1 MFEDKDRTEK
11 KLLGMCFFR
20 LITDEFTTIADGA
33 RELCFYKVPLLL
45 HTFVSSLVIMAWWLI
60 GRFVVFR
67 PKGRSFESCSSHHVE
82 TLSKFL
88 AHKSLHYNCI
98 CTDEA

>member
-1 MFEDKDRTEK
+1 
-11 KLLGMCFFR
+11 
-20 LITDEFTTIADGA
+20 
-33 RELCFYKVPLLL
+33 
-45 HTFVSSLVIMAWWLI
+45 MAWWLI

-98 CTDEA
+98 CTDEAWKFTSELGMHKEEGRYQRSVVLYGIIIIIIIIIKLSFVVRLNESA